1 MADQARAGAFP
12 PDRKGGRKG
21 GQKGSQKGSQKSD
34 GKGDRKD
41 DQQDELARLR
51 EQVAEWADAYHRYD
65 KPLVPDQDYDRA
77 LARLRELEAALP
89 EGQREASPA
98 ERVGAAPLR
107 RFPQREHRTPMLS
120 LANVHTFL
128 VAEQEPPEQ
137 LSPSEALLAQLRGFE
152 RRLRGHLEQAAKK
165 GGGAK
170 GVAAAKAGGDGRD
183 KPAQQE
189 GLDLGEEEAV
199 AEEGPGAEE
208 AAPLPYLC
216 EPKMDGL
223 AVNLLYAKGKL
234 EAAVTRG
241 DGKVGEDITANFLT
255 IGDARRE
262 LATGGKNPPRALE
275 VRLEVFMSHQ
285 GFEELN
291 ARQREEGADPFM
303 NPRNAAASSLRQ
315 LDSKVTAQRPLSYFC
330 YGVGAVDGFAMPD
343 DHAEVLQLLASWGL
357 PVNGENRSCEGL
369 DQVVAYFEQLG
380 ARREQLP
387 YDIDG
392 VVCKLRDRRLQAQ
405 AGQVSTSPNW
415 AVACKYPPQE
425 RVTGVRAIEF
435 QVGRTGTMTP
445 VARLEPVEVG
455 GVVVSNATLHNLRE
469 MQRLQVGEGDRVV
482 VRRAGDVIPQVLR
495 VMEREK
501 GVEVAPPEVPGTC
514 PCELALPTKR
524 SEDGVHLWC
533 TGGHRCP
540 LRRQGALE
548 HFVSRHALDIR
559 GLGGERLQQ
568 LVQAG
573 LLDTPADIFELP
585 KKQER
590 LLELERMAETSV
602 ANLLQAIE
610 MARDLELHRLV
621 YALGIPGVGRVL
633 AESLAERYGNLA
645 GLREACVRELPE
657 GEEEGS
663 EGLEAIEGVGGIIAE
678 SLREWFRDPYNQG
691 MLDRLQQHLRIAPP
705 PQQPQGELPLQGLTF
720 VFSGALP
727 EHSRDQAR
735 DLVKGL
741 GAAWKTTV
749 GKGVD
754 YLVVGGK
761 PGSKVKRAQE
771 LGVGVLQAGDWLRL
785 AADPKAWRAGLAGQE
800 SKESQEGREGREV
813 ET

>member
-1 MADQARAGAFP
+1 M
-12 PDRKGGRKG
+12 
-21 GQKGSQKGSQKSD
+21 
-34 GKGDRKD
+34 
-41 DQQDELARLR
+41 
-51 EQVAEWADAYHRYD
+51 
-65 KPLVPDQDYDRA
+65 
-77 LARLRELEAALP
+77 
-89 EGQREASPA
+89 
-98 ERVGAAPLR
+98 
-107 RFPQREHRTPMLS
+107 
-120 LANVHTFL
+120 
-128 VAEQEPPEQ
+128 
-137 LSPSEALLAQLRGFE
+137 
-152 RRLRGHLEQAAKK
+152 
-165 GGGAK
+165 
-170 GVAAAKAGGDGRD
+170 
-183 KPAQQE
+183 
-189 GLDLGEEEAV
+189 

-392 VVCKLRDRRLQAQ
+392 VVCKLRS
-405 AGQVSTSPNW
+405 AGCRPRPARSRPRPTGPWPANTPRKSASP
-415 AVACKYPPQE
+415 A
-425 RVTGVRAIEF
+425 VRAIEF

-501 GVEVAPPEVPGTC
+501 GVEVAPPEIPATC

-633 AESLAERYGNLA
+633 AESLAQRYGDLA

-657 GEEEGS
+657 GRGRGLRGAGGDRGRGRHHRREPARVVPRPPQPAHAGQAAAASAHSPAATAAAGRTAFAGADLCLQRRPARAQPGPGAGS
-663 EGLEAIEGVGGIIAE
+663 GQGAGGGVEDHGGQGCGLPGGGRQAWLQGEARPGVGG
-678 SLREWFRDPYNQG
+678 G
-691 MLDRLQQHLRIAPP
+691 
-705 PQQPQGELPLQGLTF
+705 
-720 VFSGALP
+720 
-727 EHSRDQAR
+727 
-735 DLVKGL
+735 
-741 GAAWKTTV
+741 GAA
-749 GKGVD
+749 GRG
-754 YLVVGGK
+754 LAAAGGRPQSLAGGPGGPGEQGK
-761 PGSKVKRAQE
+761 PRG
-771 LGVGVLQAGDWLRL
+771 
-785 AADPKAWRAGLAGQE
+785 P
-800 SKESQEGREGREV
+800 GR
-813 ET
+813 